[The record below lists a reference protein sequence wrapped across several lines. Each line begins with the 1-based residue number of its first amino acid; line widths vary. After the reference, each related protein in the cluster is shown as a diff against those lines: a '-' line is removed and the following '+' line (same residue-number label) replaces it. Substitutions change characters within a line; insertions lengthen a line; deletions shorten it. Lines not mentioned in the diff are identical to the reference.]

1 MKVNKIYQ
9 GDALSVLQ
17 TFPDNSI
24 DMCMTSPP
32 YWGLRDYGVEQIFGG
47 DKDCEHEWI
56 DKAIRFN
63 VIGGGINA
71 KQKTNRGKLK
81 ESYIANTC
89 QLCGAWKGQL
99 GLESTP
105 EMYIKHMTEIFH
117 EIKRVLKK
125 EGTLW
130 IVIGD
135 TYTNKSIPAGND
147 PTIGKRNIGESKY
160 SPTIVDGLPSKCLC
174 MIPERLAWAM
184 IQDGWILRNKNI
196 WYKHNGMPSSVRD
209 RFSNK
214 YEIVYMFSQT
224 KKYYFDLDAV
234 REPHVTQENRPDGI
248 VRNRE
253 WGYNSKENKL
263 RERKWSDIPGQQKQ
277 SIEKHSGYYRD
288 GKCLVDF
295 KAGKNPGDVFE
306 INTQPYPEAHFAV
319 YPVKLC
325 EKPIKAGCP
334 KEVCV
339 KCGKARERVIK
350 RKVEFTS
357 GSGRSGNPPK
367 GKHENEI
374 QSKSGSY
381 DIRMGPV
388 VTNKTIGWTSCDCNA
403 GFKPG
408 IVIDPFSGA
417 GTTCYTAIKLGCDFI
432 GIEING
438 KYKLM
443 SEERIFGSLF
453 KPIV

>member
-1 MKVNKIYQ
+1 MMEINKIYQ

-47 DKDCEHEWI
+47 DKDCEHEWGKSIIKKQSGGTEKATVGNMI
-56 DKAIRFN
+56 DDRIHYQHKPNFC
-63 VIGGGINA
+63 
-71 KQKTNRGKLK
+71 LK
-81 ESYIANTC
+81 CN
-89 QLCGAWKGQL
+89 AWKGQL

-105 EMYIKHMTEIFH
+105 ERYIQHMIEIFH
-117 EIKRVLKK
+117 EVKRVLKK

-130 IVIGD
+130 VVIGD
-135 TYTNKSIPAGND
+135 TYGGSCQGGGDTGL
-147 PTIGKRNIGESKY
+147 SKERY
-160 SPTIVDGLPSKCLC
+160 RKELLTYKDKPQKKMMPKCLM

-214 YEIVYMFSQT
+214 YEFVYMFSQAQ
-224 KKYYFDLDAV
+224 KYYFDLDAV
-234 REPHVTQENRPDGI
+234 REETIWHGEQ
-248 VRNRE
+248 
-253 WGYNSKENKL
+253 WGNV
-263 RERKWSDIPGQQKQ
+263 
-277 SIEKHSGYYRD
+277 
-288 GKCLVDF
+288 GKKFKDANLVSNHEF
-295 KAGKNPGDVFE
+295 KDNPAGKNPGDVFE
-306 INTQPYPEAHFAV
+306 INTQPFPEAHFAV

-339 KCGKARERVIK
+339 KCGKARERIVEK
-350 RKVEFTS
+350 EVEFMS
-357 GSGRSGNPPK
+357 GSGKSENPPK
-367 GKHENEI
+367 GKHENEV

-408 IVIDPFSGA
+408 VVVDPFSGA
-417 GTTCYTAIKLGCDFI
+417 GTTCYMAAKMGRDFI
-432 GIEING
+432 GIEISE
-438 KYKLM
+438 KYKAM
-443 SEERIFGSLF
+443 SEDRIFGSLF
-453 KPIV
+453 KKKDKTLEK